1 MDSSET
7 GQVSKQ
13 ASLPECLTKHIKL
26 KLLRKDREGPFIPVK
41 GTVNPEDITVLNIY
55 VSN

>member
-1 MDSSET
+1 M